1 MRQGRPAAR
10 HQEPENNATPP
21 PAQPARPACARHHG
35 GPGIAHAQDGAWPGR
50 QPIRLIAGFPA
61 GGLADA
67 IGRLFAAPRSPAP
80 MGEEFSRFVAGFR
93 DHWVAMARAQG
104 IVAS

>member
-1 MRQGRPAAR
+1 MLSTSTEARIPAFPDVPSLAELGYGSATHTQWIGLSAPRGLPASIGAR
-10 HQEPENNATPP
+10 IMAAVPGVA
-21 PAQPARPACARHHG
+21 AQPGLQAR
-35 GPGIAHAQDGAWPGR
+35 
-50 QPIRLIAGFPA
+50 
-61 GGLADA
+61 LAE
-67 IGRLFAAPRSPAP
+67 FASAPRSPAP